1 MIDHN
6 TFNRLIKFKV
16 NIMKKLIVLF
26 ILLSSQLSCSSNLL
40 KQAHEPTLY
49 KPENEN
55 IRYTGRIDF
64 ANPHRPRLIGAGA
77 YLEVKFSGTAC
88 DILLEDQ
95 NLNDNHGY
103 ITAEIDGKYQ
113 GRIKVTEDKTQYEIA
128 KDLEDTEHSL
138 LICKATEAQNGYI
151 DFLGLSCSRLLP
163 FEKGSER
170 KIEFI
175 GDSITCGMGLDASE
189 IPCDSAQWYDQH
201 NAYLAYGP
209 LVARK
214 LNADWLLSSVSG
226 IGMIRNWNSPG
237 PTMPDVYDNTYLN
250 ADSTSKWDARNFV
263 PDLVSICLGTN
274 DFSDGDGS
282 YERGELDSVKFVAE
296 YIRFVK
302 RIRNRYPY
310 AQICCLS
317 SPMLSGQK
325 SAQFKKNLSHVIQHM
340 QDVENDNKVHMFV
353 FSQVSASGCSGHP
366 DEQEHREIAKK
377 LLPFFEKVMG
387 WQ

>member
-1 MIDHN
+1 
-6 TFNRLIKFKV
+6 
-16 NIMKKLIVLF
+16 MKKLVILVVL
-26 ILLSSQLSCSSNLL
+26 LVTQLSCSNNRLTLSNQL
-40 KQAHEPTLY
+40 AFY
-49 KPENEN
+49 KPDNKN

-64 ANPHRPRLIGAGA
+64 TDPNRPRLSGAGA
-77 YLEVKFSGTAC
+77 CFVVKFIGSAC
-88 DILLEDQ
+88 NIMLEDQ
-95 NLNDNHGY
+95 HLNNNHGY
-103 ITAEIDGKYQ
+103 IAIEIDGQYR
-113 GRIKVTEDKTQYEIA
+113 GRIKVTRDKTQYEIA
-128 KDLEDTEHSL
+128 KDLEDAEHTL
-138 LICKATEAQNGYI
+138 VVCKATEAQNGYI
-151 DFLGLSCSRLLP
+151 DFLGLSCSDLLP
-163 FEKGSER
+163 FEKSRVR

-175 GDSITCGMGLDASE
+175 GDSITCGMGLDATE
-189 IPCDSAQWYDQH
+189 VPCDSAQWYDQH

-237 PTMPDVYDNTYLN
+237 PTMPEVYEKTYLN
-250 ADSTSKWDARNFV
+250 KDSTSKWDARDYV

-282 YERGELDSVKFVAE
+282 YERGELDSAEFVAE

-302 RIRNRYPY
+302 RIRNLYPH

-325 SAQFKKNLSHVIQHM
+325 SEQLQKNLSQVIQHM
-340 QDVENDNKVHMFV
+340 REVENDSRVHMFV

-366 DEQEHREIAKK
+366 NEQEHREIAKE
-377 LLPFFEKVMG
+377 LLPFFRKVMD
-387 WQ
+387 WR